1 MDIVAEDINIVII
14 RKILS
19 LTNNK
24 TPQQQGN
31 IIIVNNVFFTH
42 QLRILLTIIY
52 KQLNTR
58 TITLKQ
64 AKIKSSK
71 EKNI

>member
-1 MDIVAEDINIVII
+1 LNIVAEGINIAII

-42 QLRILLTIIY
+42 HLLILLTIIY